1 MRFIAYLTAVVAAA
15 AILATPERASASA
28 RSAHPTI
35 VRNLLCIHR
44 HEGTWDD
51 PGWPYWGGL
60 QMDRNFM
67 RAYGLRFYRRWG
79 TADHW
84 PRWAQIEAG
93 VRGVLARGYSP
104 WPNTARI
111 CGLL

>member
-1 MRFIAYLTAVVAAA
+1 VRLLIHLTAVVAAA
-15 AILATPERASASA
+15 LTLATSQARASTYG
-28 RSAHPTI
+28 RI
-35 VRNLLCIHR
+35 VHNLLCIHR
-44 HEGTWDD
+44 YEGRWDD

-67 RAYGLRFYRRWG
+67 RAYGPRFYRRWG

-84 PRWAQIEAG
+84 PRWAQLNAG
-93 VRGVLARGYSP
+93 VRAVRVRGYAP

>member
-1 MRFIAYLTAVVAAA
+1 MRFIYLTAIAIVAATLMA
-15 AILATPERASASA
+15 STAGATLRA
-28 RSAHPTI
+28 RYPRI
-35 VRNLLCIHR
+35 VHNLLCIHR
-44 HEGTWDD
+44 HEGTWGD

-67 RAYGLRFYRRWG
+67 RAYGPVFYRRWG

-93 VRGVLARGYSP
+93 VRGVLARGYNP

>member
-1 MRFIAYLTAVVAAA
+1 VHPIKYLTAIAIVAATLMA
-15 AILATPERASASA
+15 AGRASASA
-28 RSAHPTI
+28 RSEHPGI

-44 HEGTWDD
+44 YEGRWDD

-67 RAYGLRFYRRWG
+67 RAYGRRFYRRWG

-84 PRWAQIEAG
+84 PRWAQLEAG
-93 VRGVLARGYSP
+93 VRGVLARGYQP
-104 WPNTARI
+104 WPRSGRT

>member
-1 MRFIAYLTAVVAAA
+1 VRFIAYLTAVVAAA
-15 AILATPERASASA
+15 AILATPERAAAST
-28 RSAHPTI
+28 RSRI
-35 VRNLLCIHR
+35 VHNLLCIHHYEASWR
-44 HEGTWDD
+44 DA
-51 PGWPYWGGL
+51 GWPYWGGL

-67 RAYGLRFYRRWG
+67 RAYGRRFYRRWG

-84 PRWAQIEAG
+84 PVWAQLDAG

-104 WPNTARI
+104 WPNTARL